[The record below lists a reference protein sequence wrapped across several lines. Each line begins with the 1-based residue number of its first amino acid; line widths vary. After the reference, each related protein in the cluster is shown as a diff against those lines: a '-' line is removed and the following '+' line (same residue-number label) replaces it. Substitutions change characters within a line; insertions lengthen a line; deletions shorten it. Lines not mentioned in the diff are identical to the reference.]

1 MGLTNIIKPR
11 FKVSVF
17 FYKIKLFIYK
27 KIKRFMR
34 IENNGKTLIADEG
47 KVLRCK
53 CHHVIMGTEVY
64 LKEKMKDGVLVED
77 TVDNYEE
84 IDEPERPEIINEETV
99 EE

>member
-1 MGLTNIIKPR
+1 
-11 FKVSVF
+11 
-17 FYKIKLFIYK
+17 
-27 KIKRFMR
+27 MR

-47 KVLRCK
+47 KVIRCK

-84 IDEPERPEIINEETV
+84 IDEPERPEITNEETV

>member
-1 MGLTNIIKPR
+1 MI
-11 FKVSVF
+11 
-17 FYKIKLFIYK
+17 
-27 KIKRFMR
+27 

-84 IDEPERPEIINEETV
+84 IDEPERPEIINEEVV

>member
-1 MGLTNIIKPR
+1 
-11 FKVSVF
+11 
-17 FYKIKLFIYK
+17 
-27 KIKRFMR
+27 MR

-99 EE
+99 AEQRI

>member
-1 MGLTNIIKPR
+1 
-11 FKVSVF
+11 
-17 FYKIKLFIYK
+17 
-27 KIKRFMR
+27 MR

-47 KVLRCK
+47 KVLKCK

-64 LKEKMKDGVLVED
+64 LKEKMKDGVLAED